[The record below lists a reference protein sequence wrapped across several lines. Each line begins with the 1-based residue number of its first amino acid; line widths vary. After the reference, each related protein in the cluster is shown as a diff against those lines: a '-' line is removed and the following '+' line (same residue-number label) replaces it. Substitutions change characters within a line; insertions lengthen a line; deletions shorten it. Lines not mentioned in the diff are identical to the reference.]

1 MLNGKHILIGISG
14 GIAAYK
20 IPELIRL
27 FKKAGAEVKVTT
39 TSHALEFVTPLV
51 LETLSQNKVYT
62 DVFATGNDHTTE
74 HISLPDWAD
83 LMVVAPATANII
95 GKMACGIADDALST
109 TFIAMQKPVVVAP
122 AMNDK
127 MLAHPAIERNLQTIA
142 SYKNCTVLP
151 TAEGFL
157 ACGTSGKGRMLEPEA
172 IFEAAKDVLTE
183 KSLAG
188 KRLMLTAGPTQE
200 KLDPVR
206 FISNYSTGKMGIAL
220 AEEAARRGAE
230 VTLVMGPAAIRPT
243 LNPVHPIH
251 IVDVC
256 SAVEMQKAAEDAFEA
271 ADVAILCAAVAD
283 YRPADVADKK
293 IKREKTEEMQ
303 LSLVQNPDIAASLGK
318 KKRGNQLMIGF
329 ALETDNAIH
338 HGADKLARKNLDM
351 IVVNSLQDK
360 GAGFGTD
367 TNKITILS
375 YNEDKSGLAER
386 SFDLKSKQ
394 EVAAD
399 ILDAAEA
406 VI

>member
-1 MLNGKHILIGISG
+1 MLQGKHILIGISG

-127 MLAHPAIERNLQTIA
+127 MLSHPAVERNLHTIA
-142 SYKNCTVLP
+142 DYPNCSVLP

-172 IFEAAKDVLTE
+172 IFEAAKDVLTS
-183 KSLAG
+183 KSLSG
-188 KRLMLTAGPTQE
+188 KRVMITAGPTQE

-206 FISNYSTGKMGIAL
+206 FVSNYSTGKMGIAL

-230 VTLVMGPAAIRPT
+230 VSIILGPTSIRPE
-243 LNPVHPIH
+243 LNPIHPIH
-251 IVDVC
+251 VVDVC
-256 SAVEMQKAAEDAFEA
+256 SAMEMYDAAKAAFSK
-271 ADVAILCAAVAD
+271 ADIAILCAAVAD
-283 YRPADVADKK
+283 YRPAETADKK

-303 LSLVQNPDIAASLGK
+303 LALVQNPDIAATLGSMK
-318 KKRGNQLMIGF
+318 TDKQKMIGF
-329 ALETDNAIH
+329 ALETDNAIK
-338 HGADKLARKNLDM
+338 HGTDKLARKNLDM
-351 IVVNSLQDK
+351 IVVNSLQDE

-367 TNKITILS
+367 TNKITLLTYNTDKTNIL
-375 YNEDKSGLAER
+375 EQTFE
-386 SFDLKSKQ
+386 LKSKQ
-394 EVAAD
+394 AVAAD
-399 ILDAAEA
+399 ILDQT
-406 VI
+406 IRL

>member
-1 MLNGKHILIGISG
+1 MLQGKHILIGISG

-51 LETLSQNKVYT
+51 LETLSGNKVYT

-109 TFIAMQKPVVVAP
+109 TFIAMQKPVLVAP

-127 MLAHPAIERNLQTIA
+127 MLSHPAVTRNLEIL
-142 SYKNCTVLP
+142 SNYPNCTVLP

-157 ACGTSGKGRMLEPEA
+157 ACGTTGKGRMLEPDA
-172 IFEAAKDVLTE
+172 IFHAAQDVLTQ
-183 KSLAG
+183 KTLAG
-188 KRLMLTAGPTQE
+188 KRMLITAGPTQE

-230 VTLVMGPAAIRPT
+230 VTLVMGPTTVRPA

-251 IVDVC
+251 VVDVC
-256 SAVEMQKAAEDAFEA
+256 SAMEMYEA
-271 ADVAILCAAVAD
+271 ATEAFPATDLAILCAAVAD
-283 YRPADVADKK
+283 YRPAETADRK

-303 LSLVQNPDIAASLGK
+303 LSLIQNPDIAASLGRMK
-318 KKRGNQLMIGF
+318 KEGQLMIGF

-338 HGADKLARKNLDM
+338 HGADKLGRKNLDM

-360 GAGFGTD
+360 GAGFGCD
-367 TNKITILS
+367 TNKITLLS
-375 YNEDKSGLAER
+375 YNESKSGIKEQ
-386 SFDLKSKQ
+386 SFELKSKQ
-394 EVAAD
+394 AVAAD
-399 ILDAAEA
+399 ILDAAEKL
-406 VI
+406 